1 MHTSFIGF
9 ILDKK
14 RMKIIRLLCCILCTA
29 LNGNTQWQYPATKTV
44 DSSNTYFGVT
54 YKDPYRWLE
63 NIKST
68 EVENWFKQ
76 QADFSN
82 EILNKIPGRDA
93 LIKEWQE
100 LDKIKPSRYRS
111 IITKKQRIFYIKT
124 MPGET
129 VGKVYYRQGLNGK
142 EQLLFDP
149 VNYIKDKTLSV
160 QKIIPSYDGKKLLLS
175 YAEGGGEISTI
186 KVMDVDTKTFLPET
200 IYPSWMG
207 AISWTADNKA
217 FTYSWLPTD
226 DITSF
231 EIQQNNKTKL
241 HIIGKEV
248 STDIDFYS
256 NKSYPG
262 LGIQPVDIPLAELP
276 EGSNYIIGY
285 LYTDKPEYN
294 CYYAPVPK
302 SFTDEKLD
310 WKILCKHEDGIIMSR
325 ASLDVNMQVI
335 GDQVY
340 GITYVGA
347 KNYKVVSTSINNPD
361 WKNAKIIFEEKKEV
375 LENIAHSKDYLFA
388 MYTNGIN
395 SRIFR
400 YHLKTEKIDEINL
413 PFAGMANLNCIDATT
428 NDCLIGIS
436 SWNKPYTEF
445 MYKADK
451 NEFSETVFN
460 KTTNFPDA
468 YKNLVVEEVEVKG
481 HDGAMIPLSI
491 IYKKG
496 LKLDGSNACIMEGY
510 GSYGYSLT
518 PFFDITLNTLATK
531 NVVIAMAHVRGGG
544 EKGDAWYKDGTKV
557 NKPNTWKDFNSCTEY
572 LIAKG
577 YTSPAKM
584 SGRGT
589 SAGGILISRA
599 ITERPDL
606 YASAVC
612 NVGCAN
618 AMRMEISPNGPP
630 GIPEFGTVTDSIECR
645 ALYEMDGVQHV
656 AANTKYPAVM
666 CVAGWNDPRVI
677 AWEPGKF
684 AAALQNASTSGKP
697 VLMKV
702 NYDNGHFTEDRSV
715 AYANFADQFAFAL
728 WQCGHPDFQQR
739 K

>member
-1 MHTSFIGF
+1 
-9 ILDKK
+9 
-14 RMKIIRLLCCILCTA
+14 MKNLLSLIITLCIA
-29 LNGNTQWQYPATKTV
+29 LVSNAQLQYPVTKTV
-44 DSSNTYFGVT
+44 DSSDTYFGVT

-63 NIKST
+63 NIKSPET
-68 EVENWFKQ
+68 ENWFKQ
-76 QADFSN
+76 QADLTNTTLSKISGRN
-82 EILNKIPGRDA
+82 E
-93 LIKEWQE
+93 LIAEWQT
-100 LDKIKPSRYRS
+100 LDKIKPARYKY
-111 IITKKQRIFYIKT
+111 IVTQKGRIFYVKT
-124 MPGET
+124 IPGET
-129 VGKVYYRQGLNGK
+129 VGKVYYRQGVNGK

-149 VNYIKDKTLSV
+149 INYIAGKTLSV

-186 KVMDVDTKTFLPET
+186 KVLDVDAKTFLPET

-207 AISWTADNKA
+207 PLSWTNDNKS

-231 EIQQNNKTKL
+231 EIQQNNKTKF
-241 HIIGKEV
+241 HTIGTDVKK
-248 STDIDFYS
+248 DIDLYS
-256 NKSYPG
+256 NESYPT
-262 LGIQPVDIPLAELP
+262 LNIQPVDIPLAKLT

-285 LYTDKPEYN
+285 LYTDKPEFN
-294 CYYAPVPK
+294 CYYAPVPTT
-302 SFTDEKLD
+302 FTQKLE
-310 WKILCKHEDGIIMSR
+310 WKILCKPEDGIISSR
-325 ASLDVNMQVI
+325 GFEDVFMHVI
-335 GDQVY
+335 GNNVY
-340 GITYVGA
+340 GITYIGA
-347 KNYKVVSTSINNPD
+347 KNYKLVSTGLDNPD
-361 WKNAKIIFEEKKEV
+361 WKNAKTIFAEKTEV
-375 LENIAHSKDYLFA
+375 LEGIAHSKDYLYA
-388 MYTNGIN
+388 LYNNGIT

-400 YHLKTEKIDEINL
+400 YHLTTEKTDEIKL
-413 PFAGMANLNCIDATT
+413 PFAGMASVSCLDGTT
-428 NDCLIGIS
+428 NDCIIGIS

-445 MYKADK
+445 MYNGDK

-460 KTTNFPDA
+460 KTANFPA
-468 YKNLVVEEVEVKG
+468 VYKNIVVEEVEVKG

-496 LKLDGSNACIMEGY
+496 LKLDGANVCIMEGY

-518 PFFDITLNTLATK
+518 PFFDIMLNSLATK
-531 NVVIAMAHVRGGG
+531 NVVIAMAHIRGGG
-544 EKGDAWYKDGTKV
+544 ERGDAWYKAGMKV

-577 YTSPAKM
+577 YTSAGKM

-618 AMRMEISPNGPP
+618 AMRMETSPNGPP
-630 GIPEFGTVTDSIECR
+630 GIPEFGTVKDSVECR

-656 AANTKYPAVM
+656 VANTKYPAVM

-684 AAALQNASTSGKP
+684 AAALQNASVSGKP

-702 NYDNGHFTEDRSV
+702 NYDNGHFTEDKAVTYS
-715 AYANFADQFAFAL
+715 NFADQFVFAL
-728 WQCGHPDFQQR
+728 WQCGHPDFQV
-739 K
+739 KK